1 MVLCL
6 KIKFTQRNGEFVGGL
21 RYFPISY
28 DVGDRLVV
36 IVGGGDEAFAK
47 LRLLGRS
54 QARLRL
60 VAPALEQALAA
71 FVETNGIDHRARTLA
86 ADDLAEAALVF
97 IGTGDEG
104 EDARLAARA
113 RAAGV
118 PVNVVDRPHLSDF
131 AVPAIVDRAPV
142 AVAISTDGLAP
153 VLAQRIRAAVES
165 MLAPEFGRLGELARA
180 LRAAVTAAIP
190 TNSARLRFW
199 NRLFD
204 GPAGRLALAGDLGAA
219 RRAALS
225 ALSAGAAEDGVVWLI
240 GAGPGSSDLLTLRAQ
255 RLLLEA
261 DVIVHDGLVPQEVV
275 DMGRRDAERIA
286 VGKAKGRHSVSQ
298 SDIDALMVR
307 LARQGKRVARLKAGD
322 PLVFG
327 RAGEELAALRA
338 AGIRAEVVPGVTAAL
353 AAAADAQVS
362 LTLRGV
368 ASSLTFATG
377 HGAEGGEPAGWPAI
391 AAAGGTVAVYMGRTV
406 AEETQARFIAAGVAP
421 DTPVVAVENAGR
433 MTRRLFAGTLADLP
447 ALSARADVDGPVLI
461 LVGPTLAHSELKG
474 AEPIAEPIPRRQPA
488 LAGAA

>member
-1 MVLCL
+1 M
-6 KIKFTQRNGEFVGGL
+6 GGL

>member
-1 MVLCL
+1 VS
-6 KIKFTQRNGEFVGGL
+6 GL

-28 DVGDRLVV
+28 DVDGRLVV
-36 IVGGGDEAFAK
+36 VIGGGDEAFAK
-47 LRLLGRS
+47 LRLLRRS
-54 QARLRL
+54 EARLCL
-60 VAPALEQALAA
+60 VAPVLEPALAA
-71 FVETNGIDHRARTLA
+71 FVETNGIDHHAR
-86 ADDLAEAALVF
+86 DLSDEDLVEAALVF
-97 IGTGDEG
+97 IGTGDAG

-153 VLAQRIRAAVES
+153 VLAQRIRAAVEA
-165 MLAPEFGRLGELARA
+165 MLAPEFGRLGELARS

-199 NRLFD
+199 NRLID
-204 GPAGRLALAGDLGAA
+204 GPAGRLALAGDLGGA

-225 ALSAGAAEDGVVWLI
+225 ALSAGAEEEGVVWLI
-240 GAGPGSSDLLTLRAQ
+240 GAGPGAADLLTLRAQ

-286 VGKAKGRHSVSQ
+286 VGKAKGRHSVAQSQ
-298 SDIDALMVR
+298 IDALLVR
-307 LARQGKRVARLKAGD
+307 LAREGKRVARLKAGD

-327 RAGEELAALRA
+327 RAGEELAALKA
-338 AGIRAEVVPGVTAAL
+338 AGIRVEVVPGITAAL
-353 AAAADAQVS
+353 AAAADVQAS

-377 HGAEGGEPAGWPAI
+377 HGAGGGEPAGWPAI

-406 AEETQARFIAAGVAP
+406 AQETQARFLAAGVPP

-433 MTRRLFAGTLADLP
+433 VSRRLLAGTLADLP
-447 ALSARADVDGPVLI
+447 ALSARTDVDGPVLI
-461 LVGPTLAHSELKG
+461 LVGPALAHGDLAA
-474 AEPIAEPIPRRQPA
+474 AEPLAEPMSRRQPA

>member
-6 KIKFTQRNGEFVGGL
+6 KIKFTQKNGEFVGGL

-461 LVGPTLAHSELKG
+461 LVGPTLAHGELKG

>member
-1 MVLCL
+1 M
-6 KIKFTQRNGEFVGGL
+6 GGL

-153 VLAQRIRAAVES
+153 VLAQRIRAAVEA

-461 LVGPTLAHSELKG
+461 LVGPTLAHGELKG

>member
-1 MVLCL
+1 M
-6 KIKFTQRNGEFVGGL
+6 GGL

-153 VLAQRIRAAVES
+153 VLAQRIRAAVEA

>member
-1 MVLCL
+1 M
-6 KIKFTQRNGEFVGGL
+6 GGL

-461 LVGPTLAHSELKG
+461 LVGPTLAHGELKG